1 MDEPILNSFLF
12 FKFFKKNKK
21 EYDNLPMDDD
31 EKQNNLEIK
40 GHSLW
45 RFLLKKFEK

>member
-1 MDEPILNSFLF
+1 
-12 FKFFKKNKK
+12 
-21 EYDNLPMDDD
+21 MDDD

-45 RFLLKKFEK
+45 RFLLKKFENKNEFRIGSSIFK